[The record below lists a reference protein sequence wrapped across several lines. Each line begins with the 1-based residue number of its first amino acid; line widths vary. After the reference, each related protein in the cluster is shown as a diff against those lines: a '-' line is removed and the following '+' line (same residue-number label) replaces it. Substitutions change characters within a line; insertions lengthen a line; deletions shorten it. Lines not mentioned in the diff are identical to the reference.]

1 MDFRWEGA
9 TFHPCNVPLVAH
21 RDDLP
26 FPNGDLR
33 NDEVLVQDAVRVEFG
48 GAGESLRSV
57 RREEREDEGV
67 CVPTS
72 REGLWH
78 LSTDD
83 FEDVL
88 GVLVCGQPKG
98 SFIFL
103 GDHGVRPREF
113 PIQADADVQVG
124 HPRAPIGIPQANE
137 DVCSLNDASAPEFF
151 IPAVAAEVCCQ
162 GRPGGLQEVLVKPPQ
177 VFQLQLLARVVWR
190 LRTGLQGLHVLFWAK
205 SRLQHH
211 HQCVADELCLLNEC
225 AVAHAIAVPVEV
237 LSS

>member
-1 MDFRWEGA
+1 MSCPPVHHPPNATLWREGA
-9 TFHPCNVPLVAH
+9 PFHPCDVPLVEH

-57 RREEREDEGV
+57 RREEREDEDV

-72 REGLWH
+72 WEGRWH

-88 GVLVCGQPKG
+88 GVRLCGQPKG

-113 PIQADADVQVG
+113 PIQADAAVQVR
-124 HPRAPIGIPQANE
+124 HLRAPSGVPQAYEN
-137 DVCSLNDASAPEFF
+137 VCSLDDASRPVFF
-151 IPAVAAEVCCQ
+151 VPAVAAEERCQ
-162 GRPGGLQEVLVKPPQ
+162 DRSRGRQDVL
-177 VFQLQLLARVVWR
+177 
-190 LRTGLQGLHVLFWAK
+190 
-205 SRLQHH
+205 
-211 HQCVADELCLLNEC
+211 DEPIQM
-225 AVAHAIAVPVEV
+225 A
-237 LSS
+237 